1 MNKIHRTWSLMSACW
16 QVLKQDK
23 ALLLFPFMSGI
34 CCLLLLASFAVPL
47 YATNHWQPPGAGAA
61 PARQAAY
68 YGVLF
73 LFYLCNYFVVI
84 FFNAAIV
91 ACATDRLNGG
101 QATVGDGFRA
111 AAARLP
117 VIAGWAVV
125 SATVGLILRL
135 IEDRSKWVGRLV
147 AGLLGA
153 AWTVVSFL
161 VVPILVVENKG
172 PFAALQESA
181 GLVKKTWGQQL
192 VGNFS
197 FGLIFFLM
205 AIPAVVV
212 VVLGIVSGNAALML
226 GGIGLGV
233 IYLIILGLVQSA
245 LQSIFQAA
253 VFLYARDGQVPEG
266 FEAELL
272 GNAMVRKSE
281 A

>member
-1 MNKIHRTWSLMSACW
+1 MSACW

-23 ALLLFPFMSGI
+23 ALLVFPFMSGI
-34 CCLLLLASFAVPL
+34 CCLLLLGSFALPL
-47 YATNHWQPPGAGAA
+47 YFTDQWQPPGGQAA
-61 PARQAAY
+61 PARQLAY

-84 FFNAAIV
+84 FFNAGIV
-91 ACATDRLNGG
+91 ACATIRLGG
-101 QATVGDGFRA
+101 GNPTVADGFRA

-161 VVPILVVENKG
+161 VVPILVVENKN
-172 PFAALQESA
+172 PIAALQESA
-181 GLVKKTWGQQL
+181 GLVKKTWGEQ
-192 VGNFS
+192 VMGNFS
-197 FGLIFFLM
+197 FGLIFFLLG
-205 AIPAVVV
+205 IPAFVVML
-212 VVLGIVSGNAALML
+212 LGVFSGNITVLAGCL
-226 GGIGLGV
+226 GLGV
-233 IYLIILGLVQSA
+233 VYLIILGLVQSA

-253 VFLYARDGQVPEG
+253 VFLYARDGEVPAG
-266 FEAELL
+266 FEAGLL
-272 GNAMVRKSE
+272 GSAMVRK
-281 A
+281 